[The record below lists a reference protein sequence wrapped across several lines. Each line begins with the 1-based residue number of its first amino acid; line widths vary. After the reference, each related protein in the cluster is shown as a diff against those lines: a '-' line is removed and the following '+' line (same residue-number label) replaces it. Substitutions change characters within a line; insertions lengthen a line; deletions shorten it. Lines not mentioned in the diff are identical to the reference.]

1 MGEQPLEL
9 GVKWFSRDFYRELE
23 LDRSCFGAAIS
34 KVLMKGIPRRMVK
47 PVLRFLTNEAGEKEG
62 LGDAGIETFRDAP
75 YASCAREAGQN
86 SRDAATGLPAHP
98 VRMSFNVLKLE
109 HSSFPSYDVLSDTI
123 AACSAEAEQ
132 DREIEFFS
140 NASNV
145 IGAKSIPVLEIA
157 DHNTTG
163 LVGPANLEGTP
174 FHSLV
179 KASGVTSKGTVDS
192 GGSFGIGKNASF
204 AVSDLQTVFYA
215 TTYKDGDSQAFAAQG
230 KVKLVSHTDSKGIK
244 HRATGYWG
252 DPDGFRAVT
261 DRNLVPDWM
270 RRSDTGTSI
279 FCMGFRAAED
289 WAERMTY
296 SLVSNFFCAVHR
308 EQMVFEVNDGKINI
322 NRNTL
327 EGLFSRQDIIDAA
340 ERTGHQA
347 DLTFAGQLHR
357 CLVSDNSEEQTLTIP
372 KLGNMKVRVL
382 IEEGMPCRVGFIRN
396 GMLITDNLRHFGH
409 PLQQFRGSRDFIVVV
424 EPDDLESGVLLK
436 KLENPAHDGFSA
448 ERLPDATKR
457 ADAATAMKHLGRKLR
472 EVIKSTTGV
481 KHEGSVV
488 LDELGRFFAE
498 TGKAEKPD
506 DPNAEHDPERYTYES
521 QRRKS
526 KSRKAP
532 SPTGGELGGRS
543 LNGTAASGKGGSSG
557 SGTGRGN
564 GGRGSGGER
573 EPVVLREVRNLI
585 RSDSSGAATSRELH
599 FTPEVTGPIEL
610 ILQATGVN
618 TPEGLNLTAADAGSL
633 GSGVLTIHAKKGER
647 CNVTVSFDESY
658 DGPIELIAVSPAET
672 EETSV

>member
-1 MGEQPLEL
+1 
-9 GVKWFSRDFYRELE
+9 
-23 LDRSCFGAAIS
+23 
-34 KVLMKGIPRRMVK
+34 MVE

-86 SRDAATGLPAHP
+86 SRDAARGLPTHP
-98 VRMSFNVLKLE
+98 VRMSFNVFELD
-109 HSSFPSYDVLSDTI
+109 HSSFPCHDLLRDTI

-132 DREIEFFS
+132 DREKEFFS
-140 NASNV
+140 NAFKV
-145 IGAKSIPVLEIA
+145 VGAESIPVLEIA

-163 LVGPANLEGTP
+163 LVGPPEEEGTP

-179 KASGVTSKGTVDS
+179 KASGVTAKDTDDS

-215 TTYKDGDSQAFAAQG
+215 TTYKDGDVEAFAAQG
-230 KVKLVSHTDSKGIK
+230 KVKLVSHTGPDGTK

-261 DRNLVPDWM
+261 DRTLVPDWM
-270 RRSDTGTSI
+270 KRTETGTSI
-279 FCMGFRAAED
+279 FCMGFRVAED

-296 SLVSNFFCAVHR
+296 SLVSNFFSAVHR
-308 EQMVFEVNDGKINI
+308 EEMVFEVDHGRINI

-327 EGLFSRQDIIDAA
+327 ESLFSRPDIIDAA

-347 DLTFAGQLHR
+347 DLTFAGQLYR
-357 CLVSDNSEEQTLTIP
+357 CLVSDNAEEQILTIP
-372 KLGNMKVRVL
+372 NLGNMRVRVL

-409 PLQQFRGSRDFIVVV
+409 PLQQFRGSRDFVVMV
-424 EPDDLESGVLLK
+424 EPDDVEAGVLLK

-448 ERLPDATKR
+448 ERLPDASKR
-457 ADAATAMKHLGRKLR
+457 ADAATAMKRLGKELR
-472 EVIKSTTGV
+472 EIIKATTGV

-498 TGKAEKPD
+498 TGKTDTPD

-521 QRRKS
+521 KRRKS

-532 SPTGGELGGRS
+532 SPSGGERGGRS
-543 LNGTAASGKGGSSG
+543 QTGTGSGGKGGGSG
-557 SGTGRGN
+557 SGTGRGT
-564 GGRGSGGER
+564 GGRGTGGDR
-573 EPVVLREVRNLI
+573 EPVALREVRNLI
-585 RSDSSGAATSRELH
+585 RSDSSGEATSRELH
-599 FTPEVTGPIEL
+599 FTPEASGPIEL
-610 ILQATGVN
+610 MVQAPGVN
-618 TPEGLNLTAADAGSL
+618 APEGLNVTAADAGTP
-633 GSGVLTIHAKKGER
+633 GSGVLIVDVKVGER
-647 CNVTVSFDESY
+647 CKVTVSFDEPY
-658 DGPIELIAVSPAET
+658 DGPIELIAVSRAEV
-672 EETSV
+672 EETPA

>member
-1 MGEQPLEL
+1 
-9 GVKWFSRDFYRELE
+9 
-23 LDRSCFGAAIS
+23 
-34 KVLMKGIPRRMVK
+34 MVE

-86 SRDAATGLPAHP
+86 SRDAATGLPANP
-98 VRMSFNVLKLE
+98 VRMSFNVLQLDP
-109 HSSFPSYDVLSDTI
+109 SSFPSHDLLRDTI

-132 DREIEFFS
+132 DREKEFFS
-140 NASNV
+140 NASKV
-145 IGAKSIPVLEIA
+145 IGASSIPVLEIA

-163 LVGPANLEGTP
+163 LVGPPDKDGTP

-179 KASGVTSKGTVDS
+179 KASGVTAKDTADS

-215 TTYKDGDSQAFAAQG
+215 TTYKDGDAEAFAAQG
-230 KVKLVSHTDSKGIK
+230 KVKLVSHTAPDGTK

-261 DRNLVPDWM
+261 DPALVPDWM
-270 RRSDTGTSI
+270 KRTETGTSI

-308 EQMVFEVNDGKINI
+308 KEMVFEVDDGRINI

-327 EGLFSRQDIIDAA
+327 ESLFSRQDIIDAA

-347 DLTFAGQLHR
+347 DLTFAGQLYR
-357 CLVSDNSEEQTLTIP
+357 CLVSDSADESILKIP
-372 KLGNMKVRVL
+372 KLGQIRVRVL

-409 PLQQFRGSRDFIVVV
+409 PLQQFRGSRDFVVVV
-424 EPDDLESGVLLK
+424 EPADLDAGVLLK

-448 ERLPDATKR
+448 ERLPDAAKR
-457 ADAATAMKHLGRKLR
+457 ADAATAMKRLGKELR
-472 EVIKSTTGV
+472 DIIKATTGV

-498 TGKAEKPD
+498 TGKTDTPD

-521 QRRKS
+521 KRRKS

-532 SPTGGELGGRS
+532 SPAGGERGGRS
-543 LNGTAASGKGGSSG
+543 RTGTGSGGKGGGSG
-557 SGTGRGN
+557 SGTGGGT
-564 GGRGSGGER
+564 GGRGTAGER

-585 RSDSSGAATSRELH
+585 RSDSSGVATSRELH
-599 FTPEVTGPIEL
+599 FTPEASGPIEL
-610 ILQATGVN
+610 MVQATGVN
-618 TPEGLNLTAADAGSL
+618 APEGLNVTAADAGTP
-633 GSGVLTIHAKKGER
+633 GSGVLLVDVKDGER
-647 CNVTVSFDESY
+647 CKVTVSFDEPY
-658 DGPIELIAVSPAET
+658 DGPIELIAVSRAAV
-672 EETSV
+672 EETTA

>member
-1 MGEQPLEL
+1 
-9 GVKWFSRDFYRELE
+9 
-23 LDRSCFGAAIS
+23 
-34 KVLMKGIPRRMVK
+34 MVE

-86 SRDAATGLPAHP
+86 SRDAATGLPADP
-98 VRMSFNVLKLE
+98 VRVSFNVLKLNA
-109 HSSFPSYDVLSDTI
+109 SSFPSHDLLRDTI

-132 DREIEFFS
+132 DREKEFFS
-140 NASNV
+140 NASKV
-145 IGAKSIPVLEIA
+145 IGSSSIPVLEIA

-163 LVGPANLEGTP
+163 LVGPPDKDGTP

-179 KASGVTSKGTVDS
+179 KASGVTAKDTADS

-215 TTYKDGDSQAFAAQG
+215 TTYTDGDAKAFAAQG
-230 KVKLVSHTDSKGIK
+230 KVKLVSHSAPDGTK

-261 DRNLVPDWM
+261 DPALVPDWM
-270 RRSDTGTSI
+270 KRTETGTSI

-308 EQMVFEVNDGKINI
+308 EEMVFEVDDGRINI

-327 EGLFSRQDIIDAA
+327 ESLFSRQDIIDAA

-347 DLTFAGQLHR
+347 DLTFAGQLYR
-357 CLVSDNSEEQTLTIP
+357 CLVSDSAEENVLTIP
-372 KLGNMKVRVL
+372 KLGQMRVRVL

-409 PLQQFRGSRDFIVVV
+409 PLQQFRGSRDFVVVV
-424 EPDDLESGVLLK
+424 EPADLEAGVLLK

-448 ERLPDATKR
+448 ERLPDAAKR
-457 ADAATAMKHLGRKLR
+457 ADAATAMKRLGKELR
-472 EVIKSTTGV
+472 DIIKATTGV

-488 LDELGRFFAE
+488 LNELGRFFAE
-498 TGKAEKPD
+498 TGKTDTPD
-506 DPNAEHDPERYTYES
+506 DPYAEHDPERYTYES
-521 QRRKS
+521 KRRKS

-532 SPTGGELGGRS
+532 SPTGGVLGGRS
-543 LNGTAASGKGGSSG
+543 QTGTGSGGKGGGSG
-557 SGTGRGN
+557 SGTGRGT
-564 GGRGSGGER
+564 GGRGTAGDR
-573 EPVVLREVRNLI
+573 EPVILREVRNLI
-585 RSDSSGAATSRELH
+585 RSDGFGAATARELH
-599 FTPEVTGPIEL
+599 FTPEFSGPIEL
-610 ILQATGVN
+610 MVQATGVN
-618 TPEGLNLTAADAGSL
+618 APEGLNVTAADAGTP
-633 GSGVLTIHAKKGER
+633 GSGVLTIDVKDGKR
-647 CNVTVSFDESY
+647 CKVTVSFDEPY
-658 DGPIELIAVSPAET
+658 DGPIELIAVSSAAV
-672 EETSV
+672 EETPA

>member
-1 MGEQPLEL
+1 
-9 GVKWFSRDFYRELE
+9 
-23 LDRSCFGAAIS
+23 
-34 KVLMKGIPRRMVK
+34 MVE

-86 SRDAATGLPAHP
+86 SRDAATGLPEHP
-98 VRMSFNVLKLE
+98 VRMSFNVLKLDP
-109 HSSFPSYDVLSDTI
+109 SSFPSHDLLGDTI
-123 AACSAEAEQ
+123 AACRAEAEQ
-132 DREIEFFS
+132 DREKEFFS
-140 NASNV
+140 NASEV
-145 IGAKSIPVLEIA
+145 IGASSIPVLEIT

-163 LVGPANLEGTP
+163 LVGPPDKDGTP

-179 KASGVTSKGTVDS
+179 KASGVTAKDAADS

-215 TTYKDGDSQAFAAQG
+215 TTYKDGDVEAFAAQG
-230 KVKLVSHTDSKGIK
+230 KVKLVSHAAPDGTK

-261 DRNLVPDWM
+261 DPALVPDWM
-270 RRSDTGTSI
+270 KRTETGTSI

-308 EQMVFEVNDGKINI
+308 EEMVFEVDDGRINI

-327 EGLFSRQDIIDAA
+327 ESLFSRQDIIDAA

-347 DLTFAGQLHR
+347 DLTFAAQLYR
-357 CLVSDNSEEQTLTIP
+357 CLVSDSAEERILTIP
-372 KLGNMKVRVL
+372 KLGQMRVRVL

-409 PLQQFRGSRDFIVVV
+409 PLQQFRGSRDFVVVV
-424 EPDDLESGVLLK
+424 EPEDKGSGVLLK

-448 ERLPDATKR
+448 ERLPDASKR
-457 ADAATAMKHLGRKLR
+457 DEAAKAMRRLGKELR
-472 EVIKSTTGV
+472 DIIKATTGV

-488 LDELGRFFAE
+488 LDELGRFFSE
-498 TGKAEKPD
+498 TGKTDKPD

-521 QRRKS
+521 KRRKS

-532 SPTGGELGGRS
+532 SPAGGERGGQS
-543 LNGTAASGKGGSSG
+543 QTGTGSGGKGGGSG
-557 SGTGRGN
+557 SGTGRGT
-564 GGRGSGGER
+564 GGRGTAGDR

-585 RSDSSGAATSRELH
+585 RSDGSGAATSRELH
-599 FTPEVTGPIEL
+599 FTPEASGPIEL
-610 ILQATGVN
+610 MVQATGVN
-618 TPEGLNLTAADAGSL
+618 APEGLNVTAADAGTP
-633 GSGVLTIHAKKGER
+633 GSGVLTVDVKDGER
-647 CNVTVSFDESY
+647 CKVTVSFDEPY
-658 DGPIELIAVSPAET
+658 DGPIELIAVSRAAV
-672 EETSV
+672 EETSA

>member
-1 MGEQPLEL
+1 
-9 GVKWFSRDFYRELE
+9 
-23 LDRSCFGAAIS
+23 
-34 KVLMKGIPRRMVK
+34 MVE

-86 SRDAATGLPAHP
+86 SRDAAIGSQTKP
-98 VRMSFNVLKLE
+98 VKMSFNVLKLDP
-109 HSSFPSYDVLSDTI
+109 SSFPSYDLLRDTI
-123 AACSAEAEQ
+123 SACGAEAEQ
-132 DREIEFFS
+132 DREKEFFS
-140 NASNV
+140 NASKV
-145 IGAKSIPVLEIA
+145 IGASSIPVLEIA

-163 LVGPANLEGTP
+163 LVGPPDKDGTP

-179 KASGVTSKGTVDS
+179 KASGVTAKDTADS

-215 TTYKDGDSQAFAAQG
+215 TSYKAGDAEAFAAQG
-230 KVKLVSHTDSKGIK
+230 KVKLVSHTAPDGTK

-261 DRNLVPDWM
+261 DPALVPSWM
-270 RRSDTGTSI
+270 KRTETGTSI

-308 EQMVFEVNDGKINI
+308 EEMVFEVDDGRINI

-327 EGLFSRQDIIDAA
+327 ESLFSSQDIIDAA

-347 DLTFAGQLHR
+347 DLTFAGQLYR
-357 CLVSDNSEEQTLTIP
+357 CLVSDNAEESVLTIP
-372 KLGNMKVRVL
+372 KLGQIRVRVL

-409 PLQQFRGSRDFIVVV
+409 RLKQFRGSRDFVVVV
-424 EPDDLESGVLLK
+424 EPADLEAGVLLK
-436 KLENPAHDGFSA
+436 KLENPAHDDFSA
-448 ERLPDATKR
+448 ERLPDAAKR
-457 ADAATAMKHLGRKLR
+457 ADAWTAMKQLGKELR
-472 EVIKSTTGV
+472 EIIKAKTGV

-488 LDELGRFFAE
+488 LDELGRFFSE
-498 TGKAEKPD
+498 TGKTDKPN

-521 QRRKS
+521 KRRKS
-526 KSRKAP
+526 KSQKAP
-532 SPTGGELGGRS
+532 SGAGGQRGGRS
-543 LNGTAASGKGGSSG
+543 QTGTGSGDKAGGSG
-557 SGTGRGN
+557 SGTGGGT
-564 GGRGSGGER
+564 GGRGSAGDL

-585 RSDSSGAATSRELH
+585 RTDSSGAATSRELH
-599 FTPEVTGPIEL
+599 FTPEASGPIEL
-610 ILQATGVN
+610 TVQATGVN
-618 TPEGLNLTAADAGSL
+618 APEGLNVTAADAGTP
-633 GSGVLTIHAKKGER
+633 GSGVLAVDVKDGER
-647 CNVTVSFDESY
+647 CKVTVSFDEPY
-658 DGPIELIAVSPAET
+658 DGPIELIAVSRAAI
-672 EETSV
+672 EETPA

>member
-1 MGEQPLEL
+1 
-9 GVKWFSRDFYRELE
+9 
-23 LDRSCFGAAIS
+23 
-34 KVLMKGIPRRMVK
+34 MVK

-86 SRDAATGLPAHP
+86 SRDAATGLPADP
-98 VRMSFNVLKLE
+98 VRMSFNVLKLDP
-109 HSSFPSYDVLSDTI
+109 SNFPSHELLRDTI
-123 AACSAEAEQ
+123 SACSAEAEQ
-132 DREIEFFS
+132 DREKEFFS
-140 NASNV
+140 NASKV
-145 IGAKSIPVLEIA
+145 IGASSIPVLQIA

-163 LVGPANLEGTP
+163 LIGPPDKDGTP

-179 KASGVTSKGTVDS
+179 KASGVTAKDTADS

-204 AVSDLQTVFYA
+204 AVSDIQTVFYS
-215 TTYKDGDSQAFAAQG
+215 TTYKEGDAEAFAAQG
-230 KVKLVSHTDSKGIK
+230 KVKLVSHTAPDGTK

-261 DRNLVPDWM
+261 DAALVPDWM
-270 RRSDTGTSI
+270 KRTETGTSI

-308 EQMVFEVNDGKINI
+308 EEMVFEVDDGRINI

-327 EGLFSRQDIIDAA
+327 ENLFTRQDIIDAA

-347 DLTFAGQLHR
+347 DLTFAGQLYR
-357 CLVSDNSEEQTLTIP
+357 CLVSESAEEQILTIP
-372 KLGNMKVRVL
+372 KLGQMRVRVL

-409 PLQQFRGSRDFIVVV
+409 PLQQFRGSRDFVVVV
-424 EPDDLESGVLLK
+424 EPKDKGAGVLLK

-448 ERLPDATKR
+448 ERLPDAAKR
-457 ADAATAMKHLGRKLR
+457 DEAAKAMRRLGKELR
-472 EVIKSTTGV
+472 DIIKATTGV

-488 LDELGRFFAE
+488 LDELGRFFSEA
-498 TGKAEKPD
+498 GKTDKPD
-506 DPNAEHDPERYTYES
+506 DPNAEHDPERYTYDS
-521 QRRKS
+521 KRRKS

-532 SPTGGELGGRS
+532 SPSGGERGGRS
-543 LNGTAASGKGGSSG
+543 QTGTGSGGKGGGSG
-557 SGTGRGN
+557 SGTGRGT
-564 GGRGSGGER
+564 GGRGSAGDR

-585 RSDSSGAATSRELH
+585 RSDSSGAAISRELH
-599 FTPEVTGPIEL
+599 FTPEVSGPIEV
-610 ILQATGVN
+610 IVQATGVN
-618 TPEGLNLTAADAGSL
+618 APESLNVTAADAGIP
-633 GSGVLTIHAKKGER
+633 GSGVVTVDVKDGER
-647 CNVTVSFDESY
+647 CKVTVSFDEPY
-658 DGPIELIAVSPAET
+658 DGPIELIAVSRADV
-672 EETSV
+672 EETPA

>member
-1 MGEQPLEL
+1 
-9 GVKWFSRDFYRELE
+9 
-23 LDRSCFGAAIS
+23 
-34 KVLMKGIPRRMVK
+34 MVE

-86 SRDAATGLPAHP
+86 SRDAATGLPAEP
-98 VRMSFNVLKLE
+98 VRMSFNVLKLDP
-109 HSSFPSYDVLSDTI
+109 SSFPSHDLLSHTI
-123 AACSAEAEQ
+123 SACSAEAEQ
-132 DREIEFFS
+132 DREKEFFS
-140 NASNV
+140 NASKV
-145 IGAKSIPVLEIA
+145 IGASSIPVLEIA

-163 LVGPANLEGTP
+163 LVGPPDKDGTP

-179 KASGVTSKGTVDS
+179 KASGVTAKDTADS

-215 TTYKDGDSQAFAAQG
+215 TTYKDGDAEAFAAQG
-230 KVKLVSHTDSKGIK
+230 KVKLVSHTASDGTK

-261 DRNLVPDWM
+261 DPALVPEWM
-270 RRSDTGTSI
+270 KRTETGTSI

-308 EQMVFEVNDGKINI
+308 EEMVFEVDDGRINI

-327 EGLFSRQDIIDAA
+327 ESLFSRQDIIDAA

-347 DLTFAGQLHR
+347 DLTFAGQLYR
-357 CLVSDNSEEQTLTIP
+357 CLVSDSAEEHVLTIP
-372 KLGNMKVRVL
+372 KLGQIRVRVL
-382 IEEGMPCRVGFIRN
+382 IEEGMPSRVGFIRN

-409 PLQQFRGSRDFIVVV
+409 PLQQFRGSRDFVVVV
-424 EPDDLESGVLLK
+424 EPADLEAGVLLK

-448 ERLPDATKR
+448 ERLPDAAKR
-457 ADAATAMKHLGRKLR
+457 ADASTAMKQLGKELR
-472 EVIKSTTGV
+472 EIIKATTGV

-488 LDELGRFFAE
+488 LDELGRFFSE
-498 TGKAEKPD
+498 TGKTDKPD

-521 QRRKS
+521 KRRKS

-532 SPTGGELGGRS
+532 SPAGGERGGRS
-543 LNGTAASGKGGSSG
+543 QTGTGSGGKGGGSG
-557 SGTGRGN
+557 SGTGGGT
-564 GGRGSGGER
+564 GGRGTAGDR

-585 RSDSSGAATSRELH
+585 RSDGSGAATSRELH
-599 FTPEVTGPIEL
+599 FTPEASGPIEL
-610 ILQATGVN
+610 MVQATGVN
-618 TPEGLNLTAADAGSL
+618 APESLNVTAADAGTP
-633 GSGVLTIHAKKGER
+633 GSGVLTVAVKDGER
-647 CNVTVSFDESY
+647 CKVTVSFDEPY
-658 DGPIELIAVSPAET
+658 DGPIELIAISRAAV
-672 EETSV
+672 EETPA